1 VVPLLQQQ
9 KTTVVPPTAIFFHLI
24 YNGNLL
30 ESDLPNKTIMIQNTF
45 QKDVYDGLKSKPKS
59 LSSKFFYDAK
69 GDLLFQKIMACADY
83 YLTNADNEIFSKQ
96 TTALAEALSAT
107 KEPFDV
113 LELGAGDATKSTYL
127 LKEWQNTGADFTYF
141 PIDISESMIDY
152 LEIEM
157 PKRIPKLHIK
167 GLVGEYLGQVR
178 EANRISQRRKVVLFL
193 GSSIGNFELHEAYD
207 FLRKLYNEL
216 KVGDMVLVGF
226 DLKKNP
232 HQILQAYNDSKGITR
247 DFNLNLLTRINV
259 ELGANF
265 DVNAFNHFPIY
276 NPLSGACRS
285 FLISQKE
292 QKVLFPDGT
301 EINFE
306 PFEAID
312 MELSQK
318 FSIEDINTISTRIGF
333 KKHPYFF
340 DSKKYY
346 CNAIWQ
352 K

>member
-1 VVPLLQQQ
+1 
-9 KTTVVPPTAIFFHLI
+9 
-24 YNGNLL
+24 
-30 ESDLPNKTIMIQNTF
+30 MIQNTF
-45 QKDVYDGLKSKPKS
+45 QKDVYDGLKNKPKS
-59 LSSKFFYDAK
+59 LSSKYFYDAK
-69 GDLLFQKIMACADY
+69 GDVLFQKIMASADY
-83 YLTNADNEIFSKQ
+83 YLTNADNEIFAKQ
-96 TTALAEALSAT
+96 TTALAEALSTT

-113 LELGAGDATKSTYL
+113 LELGAGDATKSTFL
-127 LKEWQNTGADFTYF
+127 LKEWQNSGADFTYF

-152 LEIEM
+152 LKIEM
-157 PKRIPKLHIK
+157 PKRIPKLHIE

-178 EANRISQRRKVVLFL
+178 EANRISKRRKVVLFL
-193 GSSIGNFELHEAYD
+193 GSSIGNFELDEAHN
-207 FLRKLYNEL
+207 FLTNLYHEL
-216 KVGDMVLVGF
+216 KAGDMVLVGF

-232 HQILQAYNDSKGITR
+232 HQILKAYNDSEGITR
-247 DFNLNLLTRINV
+247 EFNLNLLTRINT

-265 DVNAFNHFPIY
+265 DVDAFDHFPIY

-292 QKVLFPDGT
+292 QKVQFPDGN
-301 EINFE
+301 EINFQ

-318 FSIEDINTISTRIGF
+318 FSIDDINTLSTGIGF
-333 KKHPYFF
+333 KKQLYFF
-340 DSKKYY
+340 DSNKYY